1 MENNMKKNIIVIP
14 WIDRDETIVKGQ
26 SVTAPRSAGY
36 EWGVKSWERWA
47 AQNNAEVFI
56 LKDLICPESEMLISW
71 QRWYVLDVLEHNGIE
86 YDQVLIVDA
95 DSTVHPSCPNI
106 FELTDRKLTSVAIEG
121 DYEWVSRNVTSY
133 SQKFLG
139 KQWGME
145 LHDYHQ
151 CGYVILNET
160 HKEFLSKLTKFY
172 WDNKDAII
180 ESYSQ
185 FRVGT
190 DQGLFNLLRTEW
202 NVPTKILPRQYSMMD
217 VSRKNLIYFHPH
229 HWWQDTL
236 DNLAHA
242 AYVVQWNA
250 IPENPMQ
257 RYREYW
263 LKRAYKEWWG
273 NE

>member
-1 MENNMKKNIIVIP
+1 MKKNVIVIP
-14 WIDRDETIVKGQ
+14 WIDRNETIVQGQ

-36 EWGVKSWERWA
+36 EWGVKSWMKWA
-47 AQNNAEVFI
+47 EKNNAEVFVI
-56 LKDLICPESEMLISW
+56 RDLIYPESEMLISW
-71 QRWYVLDVLEHNGIE
+71 QRWYVLDILEHNEIE

-95 DSTVHPSCPNI
+95 DSTVHPDCPNF
-106 FELTDRKLTSVAIEG
+106 FELTERKLTSVAIEG
-121 DYEWVSRNVTSY
+121 DYEWVSRNITSY

-139 KQWGME
+139 KRWGMD

-151 CGYVILNET
+151 CGYVILNES
-160 HKEFLSKLTKFY
+160 HKEFLSKLTQFY
-172 WDNKDAII
+172 WDNKDSII

-202 NVPTKILPRQYSMMD
+202 NIPTKILPRQYSMMD
-217 VSRKNLIYFHPH
+217 VARKNLIFFHPG

-236 DNLAHA
+236 ENLAHA
-242 AYVVQWNA
+242 AYVIQWNA

-257 RYREYW
+257 RYRDYW
-263 LKRAYKEWWG
+263 LERAYKEWWG